1 MSQDKSRDDVLF
13 AFAVESERNR
23 ATLDRYL
30 NDYPEFADDLIDLS
44 NEIRVT
50 ESTERNS
57 VAVIDDAGRE
67 SAWASFKASGVAR
80 LNPFVHLKG
89 RPFVEFCNSLR
100 LPRSIVTAL
109 RDRLVEPN
117 TIPKTLVAAL
127 ASLTDSTT
135 EAVMRYLDLPPKTS
149 ASMEFKSDQKPTDGD
164 RVTFQ
169 QLIQNTELT
178 ESQHVAITEYVGD
191 GESN

>member
-1 MSQDKSRDDVLF
+1 MSQDKSHDDVLF
-13 AFAVESERNR
+13 AFAVEPEQNR

-30 NDYPEFADDLIDLS
+30 KAYPEFAEDLIDLS

-50 ESTERNS
+50 ESTVRNS
-57 VAVIDDAGRE
+57 VGVVDDAGCV
-67 SAWASFKASGVAR
+67 SAWASFTASGSVPS
-80 LNPFVHLKG
+80 NPFVHLKG
-89 RPFVEFCNSLR
+89 RPFVDFCNSLK

-109 RDRLVEPN
+109 RDRLIEPD
-117 TIPKTLVAAL
+117 TIPKKLVAAM
-127 ASLTDSTT
+127 ASLADSTAD
-135 EAVMRYLDLPPKTS
+135 AVMRYLALPPTT
-149 ASMEFKSDQKPTDGD
+149 APSMEFKSDQKPTDGD

-178 ESQHVAITEYVGD
+178 DSQHAAITEYLGD

>member
-1 MSQDKSRDDVLF
+1 MSQDMSRDDVLF

-30 NDYPEFADDLIDLS
+30 KAYPEFADDLIDLS

-50 ESTERNS
+50 ESTVRNS
-57 VAVIDDAGRE
+57 AGVVDDAGRE
-67 SAWASFKASGVAR
+67 SAWASFKAAGGALS
-80 LNPFVHLKG
+80 NPFVHLKG

-117 TIPKTLVAAL
+117 TIPGKLVVAMAAL
-127 ASLTDSTT
+127 ADSTT
-135 EAVMRYLDLPPKTS
+135 DALTRYLALPPTTA
-149 ASMEFKSDQKPTDGD
+149 ASMEFKSDQKPTGGD
-164 RVTFQ
+164 RVTFR

-178 ESQHVAITEYVGD
+178 DSQHAAITEYLGD

>member
-13 AFAVESERNR
+13 AFAVEPEQNR

-30 NDYPEFADDLIDLS
+30 KAYPEFANDLIDLS

-50 ESTERNS
+50 DSTVRNS
-57 VAVIDDAGRE
+57 VGVVDDAGRE
-67 SAWASFKASGVAR
+67 SAWASFTASGSAPS
-80 LNPFVHLKG
+80 NPFVHLKG
-89 RPFVEFCNSLR
+89 RQFVDFCNSLV

-109 RDRLVEPN
+109 RDRLVEPD
-117 TIPKTLVAAL
+117 TIPKKLVAAM
-127 ASLTDSTT
+127 ASLADSTADVVT
-135 EAVMRYLDLPPKTS
+135 RYLALPPTTA
-149 ASMEFKSDQKPTDGD
+149 ASIEFKSDQKPTEGD

-178 ESQHVAITEYVGD
+178 DSQRAAIREYLGD